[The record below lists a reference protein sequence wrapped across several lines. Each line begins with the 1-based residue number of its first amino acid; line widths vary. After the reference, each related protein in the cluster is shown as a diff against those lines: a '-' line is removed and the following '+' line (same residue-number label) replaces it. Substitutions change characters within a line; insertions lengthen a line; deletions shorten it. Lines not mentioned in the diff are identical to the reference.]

1 MYKFVLLV
9 CIITFIL
16 TNNILVKY
24 RLLYETS
31 NLK

>member
-1 MYKFVLLV
+1 MYKFALFVF
-9 CIITFIL
+9 IITFIL

-24 RLLYETS
+24 RLIYETS